1 MTAHAY
7 ALLDSY
13 IYGFALQEVSLPF
26 EGPETLADVAEPML
40 QQFSADAYPHFVE
53 MATEYV
59 LKPGYDFG
67 NEFEF
72 GLGVILD
79 ALTRSLSH
87 SGGELAS

>member
-26 EGPETLADVAEPML
+26 EGPETVADVAEPMM
-40 QQFSADAYPHFVE
+40 QQFPIDAYPHLVE
-53 MATEYV
+53 MTMEDV
-59 LKPGYDFG
+59 MQPGYDFG

-79 ALTRSLSH
+79 ALARSLPDNS
-87 SGGELAS
+87 GELAS